1 MDTYSSLTLVVSL
14 QTGKINDIHRQ
25 WKYVGGGVKIRELT
39 FTGSVVISP
48 TLLLWLAI
56 NLYFLCLCITILYT
70 TKVGCGVG
78 SRSK

>member
-1 MDTYSSLTLVVSL
+1 MVSL

-56 NLYFLCLCITILYT
+56 NLYILSLPLYNDT
-70 TKVGCGVG
+70 VYYQGWLWGWKQEQVT
-78 SRSK
+78 SE